1 VLNTNDFNSMITKG
15 AYHFDTLVSRY
26 TNAPVDGTYLPG
38 TLFVDVYGNVIL
50 QRFYTADGKLRL
62 RYKWTTGEWK
72 NWS

>member
-1 VLNTNDFNSMITKG
+1 MLNTNDFNSMITKG
-15 AYHFDTLVSRY
+15 TYHFDTLVSRY
-26 TNAPVDGTYLPG
+26 TNAPVDGTYLSG